1 MRELKAL
8 GSAVLPLKNVF
19 GVNTVLLGEGDLLLK
34 SVKVSHGQ
42 TIEILSDAAATFSNA
57 PAKL

>member
-1 MRELKAL
+1 MELEAL

-19 GVNTVLLGEGDLLLK
+19 GVNTEKLGEGDLLLK
-34 SVKVSHGQ
+34 SVKVSLGQ
-42 TIEILSDAAATFSNA
+42 TIEIIADAAARFGNA